1 MGYLLGLG
9 GNKNTG
15 KSYSRKF
22 LKEPAVVITCNTKS
36 IYLTQEDGSP
46 VDPLEIK
53 ASEHKSPAETL
64 AAWGLSHPVELAAA
78 LVNNKLANKSVPS
91 VDVRG
96 NFVVVENI
104 LQAEVWLKFVSLFM
118 PKIKVVIVP
127 DFTHFITDTLTD
139 DFFRARGKT
148 AEYYERYV
156 DLAADTFKAFFKSAR
171 STRRDLIQVIEFH
184 LELDDASK
192 KYKIFTPGGKML
204 NEKFLPDSYFDVF
217 LCSYFVE
224 EDEDKTAKYADRFK
238 FITRKHGYYDAR
250 SNVHD
255 PETELYVPNNLQD
268 VIDRIRKFE
277 RI

>member
-9 GNKNTG
+9 GNQNTG
-15 KSYSRKF
+15 KSFSRSF
-22 LKEPAVVITCNTKS
+22 LTEQAVVITCNTKS
-36 IYLTQEDGSP
+36 IYLKKPDGSP
-46 VDPLEIK
+46 VDPLEMK
-53 ASEHKSPAETL
+53 ASKHTSPEETL
-64 AAWGLSHPVELAAA
+64 KAWNLTHPVELAAA
-78 LVNNKLANKSVPS
+78 LVNNSLANKPS
-91 VDVRG
+91 PSIDVRG

-118 PKIKVVIVP
+118 PQIKVVIVP

-148 AEYYERYV
+148 SEYYERYV
-156 DLAADTFKAFFKSAR
+156 DLAADTFKTFFKSAR

-184 LELDDASK
+184 LQFDETSR

-204 NEKFLPDSYFDVF
+204 SEKFLPDSYFDIF

-238 FITRKHGYYDAR
+238 FITRKHDHYDAR